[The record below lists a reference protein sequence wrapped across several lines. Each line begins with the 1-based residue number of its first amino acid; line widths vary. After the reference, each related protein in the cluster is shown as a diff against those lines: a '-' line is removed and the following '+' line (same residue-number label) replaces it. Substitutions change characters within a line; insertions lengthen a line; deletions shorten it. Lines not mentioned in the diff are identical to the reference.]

1 MRHQNKT
8 KERQIWERRTR
19 HNLSRKGKVYNPH
32 KRDIQVHRVLGND
45 VISAP
50 VNLDLYNEENRE
62 LFLEFIELVESTA
75 QQRRVSIDFQHT
87 EGVSAAGLL
96 LMYAT
101 IDELKNNPDA
111 KLVRFSNLKGSV
123 KNTIE
128 KSGLKGVT
136 LNKERPEIDIHSS
149 PLPIVRGTSKGE
161 EFEVVIDHV
170 QHHLFNNDMTP
181 EQENTLATA
190 VIETVSN
197 VKLHA
202 YKGEDDKPWWIICNV
217 IGNDLYLAICDKG
230 VGIPNTIKKQNWIQ
244 SRVSRYPTLLQK
256 FLHGTDADSI
266 SLSMEVGQTSTKQ
279 EKHGLGSKSIKA
291 LVDENPDGALW
302 VFSNKGVYY
311 KTDSKTESKN
321 FKRSISGTL
330 VQWNIKL
337 NNG

>member
-1 MRHQNKT
+1 MRQQNRA
-8 KERQIWERRTR
+8 KERDTWIRRTR
-19 HNLSRKGKVYNPH
+19 HNLSRKGKSYNPH
-32 KRDIQVHRVLGND
+32 KGEIKVHRVLGNN

-62 LFLEFIELVESTA
+62 LFLEFIELLESMA
-75 QQRRVSIDFQHT
+75 LERRVNVDFQYT
-87 EGVSAAGLL
+87 ESVSAAGLL

-101 IDELKNNPDA
+101 IDELKNNPEA
-111 KLVRFSNLKGSV
+111 KLVRFSNLKGNV
-123 KNTIE
+123 KNTVE
-128 KSGLKGVT
+128 KSGLKGIT
-136 LNKERPEIDIHSS
+136 LNKEMPDIDIHTS

-170 QHHLFNNDMTP
+170 QHHLFDNDMTP
-181 EQENTLATA
+181 EEENILATA

-202 YKGEDDKPWWIICNV
+202 YTNEDDKPWWIICNV
-217 IGNDLYLAICDKG
+217 IGDELYLAICDKG
-230 VGIPNTIKKQNWIQ
+230 VGIPNTIKEQGWIK
-244 SRVSRYPTLLQK
+244 SLVDKSPTLLQR
-256 FLHGTDADSI
+256 FVNGSDADAI
-266 SLSMEVGQTSTKQ
+266 AISMEVGQTSTKK

-311 KTDSKTESKN
+311 KTDNETESKN